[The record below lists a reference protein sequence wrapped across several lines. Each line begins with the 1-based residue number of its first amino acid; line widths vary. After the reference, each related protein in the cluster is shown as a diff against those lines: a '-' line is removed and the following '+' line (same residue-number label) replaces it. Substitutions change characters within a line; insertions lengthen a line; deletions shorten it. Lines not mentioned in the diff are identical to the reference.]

1 MSIVVLGGNKCMKS
15 EYVQLFKKYKVRNK
29 IFNKMEAD
37 LEKRIGSPDK
47 IILFKDCS
55 SHKLLRVAD
64 KVCKKN
70 NIELIRANSS
80 SKSELEKILCNVC
93 ENCNGICPK

>member
-1 MSIVVLGGNKCMKS
+1 MSIVVLGGNKCMQS
-15 EYVQLFKKYKVRNK
+15 EYSKLFKKYKIRNK
-29 IFNKMEAD
+29 IFNTMEAD
-37 LEKRIGSPDK
+37 MEKRIGSPDK

-70 NIELIRANSS
+70 NIELIRADSS
-80 SKSELEKILCNVC
+80 SKSELERILCGVC
-93 ENCNGICPK
+93 NNCNICQK